1 MAKVA
6 RKHLIIY
13 DILYYMF
20 VCNPVYPMNI
30 RLIINPFTN

>member
-6 RKHLIIY
+6 RKHFIIY
-13 DILYYMF
+13 DILYYIF
-20 VCNPVYPMNI
+20 TCNSVYPINI